1 MINKPKI
8 KIDITGEQGNAYYLI
23 AFAMNFTKT
32 LPDLFTPFSDQDRW
46 DGKKWDVAHAIRTEM
61 MAGDYEHLLDTFESY
76 FSEWVELVGRNKD
89 G

>member
-32 LPDLFTPFSDQDRW
+32 LPDLFTPFSDQDR
-46 DGKKWDVAHAIRTEM
+46 DVAHAIRTEM